1 LEHRS
6 GQHDDRVRAA
16 AQSFFT
22 AHDFDI
28 LADRSQK
35 RYALPTEKAPPLSK
49 AVCSSNMVSVGGL
62 D

>member
-1 LEHRS
+1 MEHRS

-28 LADRSQK
+28 LADRAQK
-35 RYALPTEKAPPLSK
+35 RYALPQEKNPPLIMK
-49 AVCSSNMVSVGGL
+49 PCSVNEVSVGGMN
-62 D
+62 

>member
-1 LEHRS
+1 MTHRS

-28 LADRSQK
+28 LAERSQK
-35 RYALPTEKAPPLSK
+35 RYALPQEKMPPLSK
-49 AVCSSNMVSVGGL
+49 AVCSLNMVSVGVF